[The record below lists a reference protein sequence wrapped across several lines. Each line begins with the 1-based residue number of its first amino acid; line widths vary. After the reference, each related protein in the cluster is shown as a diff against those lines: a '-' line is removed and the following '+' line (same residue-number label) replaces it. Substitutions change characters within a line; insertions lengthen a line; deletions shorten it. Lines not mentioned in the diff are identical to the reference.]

1 MRLPAIR
8 RQTSVKT
15 ADDFLTDTKIHNAEG
30 PFTQRSPYR
39 PAGFQ
44 LETNLSSYRKARR
57 LELFEILEGQ
67 SRANE
72 VRRYRLIR
80 VAVAC
85 RTGNNSCTPSAFFS
99 RREKTQLRI
108 GYAHFVLRDT

>member
-30 PFTQRSPYR
+30 PFTQGSPYR

-72 VRRYRLIR
+72 VRRYRLVR
-80 VAVAC
+80 VAVVR
-85 RTGNNSCTPSAFFS
+85 RTRDNSCTPSAFS
-99 RREKTQLRI
+99 SWREKPQLRI
-108 GYAHFVLRDT
+108 GYARFVPRNT